1 MSSAFSRLVK
11 ILEQLRGEQG
21 CPWDKEQTR
30 DSLKPFLVE
39 EVYEVLEALE
49 QPDPAK
55 IKEELGDLLLQIV
68 FHCQIAKERREFD
81 AEAVLTA
88 CIEKLIRRHPH
99 VFGNKNELMT
109 AQKVLEQWEDL
120 KQQERGSD
128 STSGGEIS
136 LLDGLPKTL
145 PALLQAFRV
154 QERVSRVGFDWP
166 ADEAGDGV
174 GITSVLAKVREELS
188 ELEEA
193 IQHNEKGQTR
203 RELGDLLFSL
213 VNLARFMKV
222 DPEGTLRETTTRF
235 MSRFK
240 EINRLAKQ
248 QGKSLEQLSLDE
260 MDLLWEQAKQKE
272 NSAQSPDASSQ

>member
-1 MSSAFSRLVK
+1 VK
-11 ILEQLRGEQG
+11 ILEQLRGEEG

-39 EVYEVLEALE
+39 EVYEVLEAME

-68 FHCQIAKERREFD
+68 FHCQIAKEQKEFD

-99 VFGNKNELMT
+99 VFGNKNEIMT
-109 AQKVLEQWEDL
+109 AQKVLERWEDL
-120 KQQERGSD
+120 KRLEKGSD
-128 STSGGEIS
+128 STSDSEIS
-136 LLDGLPKTL
+136 LLEGLPKTL
-145 PALLQAFRV
+145 PALLQAHRV

-166 ADEAGDGV
+166 ADEAGNRP

-193 IQHNEKGQTR
+193 LQHSKKDQAR
-203 RELGDLLFSL
+203 QELGDLLFSL

-222 DPEGTLRETTTRF
+222 DPEGSLRETTTRF
-235 MSRFK
+235 ISRFK
-240 EINRLAKQ
+240 EIHRLAKQ
-248 QGKSLEQLSLDE
+248 QGKSLDQLSLEE
-260 MDLLWEQAKQKE
+260 MNFLWEQAKEKE
-272 NSAQSPDASSQ
+272 KE

>member
-1 MSSAFSRLVK
+1 MSGEFSRLMKV
-11 ILEQLRGEQG
+11 LEQLRGEQG

-39 EVYEVLEALE
+39 EVYEVLEAMD
-49 QPDPAK
+49 QADPVR

-68 FHCQIAKERREFD
+68 FHCQIAKEQKEFD
-81 AEAVLTA
+81 AEAVLAA

-99 VFGNKNELMT
+99 VFGD
-109 AQKVLEQWEDL
+109 QKVRDQMMTSQEVLQRWEDL
-120 KQQERGSD
+120 KRQERGPD
-128 STSGGEIS
+128 AEAS

-145 PALLQAFRV
+145 PALLQAHRV

-166 ADEAGDGV
+166 ADEQGDG
-174 GITSVLAKVREELS
+174 IRNVLAKVREEWV

-193 IQHNEKGQTR
+193 IQHNEKDQAR

-222 DPEGTLRETTTRF
+222 DPEGTLRETTVRF

-240 EINRLAKQ
+240 EIDRLSKQ
-248 QGKSLEQLSLDE
+248 QGKSLAQLSLDE
-260 MDLLWEQAKQKE
+260 MDYLWEKAKEKE
-272 NSAQSPDASSQ
+272 KQDKDK